1 VIDRPPP
8 SIARSSR
15 SSSQRVGRRNEGV
28 TAAQALALRN
38 SGFTLAP
45 SRLFAARVER
55 EAGAFVGAHGLPA
68 FCRQLLQCNE
78 FLFVD

>member
-1 VIDRPPP
+1 M
-8 SIARSSR
+8 
-15 SSSQRVGRRNEGV
+15 